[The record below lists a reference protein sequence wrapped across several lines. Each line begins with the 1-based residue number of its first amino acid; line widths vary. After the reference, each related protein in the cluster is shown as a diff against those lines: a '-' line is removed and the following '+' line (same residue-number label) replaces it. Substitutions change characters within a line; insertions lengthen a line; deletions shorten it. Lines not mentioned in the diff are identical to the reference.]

1 MVTCAP
7 LLPSRNSSLLN
18 RRPHIFTLHKGTRPF
33 PSSIPLGL
41 FYNLALWAA
50 TQLAHSLT
58 YFWGQELLG
67 SLGSNCAHVYSS
79 SFHHVGKSGS
89 IRSQKLITNKSKNTG
104 PVVCVC
110 VCVCV
115 CTRVRPCCTQ
125 SCLTLC
131 NPTDCSPT
139 RLLSP
144 WDFPGKSTRVGC
156 HFLLQGIFPTQG
168 SNPCL
173 CVSCIAWQILTSIT

>member
-1 MVTCAP
+1 MNNVVIVSGGQQRGSAIHKLVSIATKLPFQDGPSWSGSAIVIHHPRPRAGFTGCATWVVTRAP

-115 CTRVRPCCTQ
+115 CARTCVRV
-125 SCLTLC
+125 
-131 NPTDCSPT
+131 
-139 RLLSP
+139 LLS
-144 WDFPGKSTRVGC
+144 RV
-156 HFLLQGIFPTQG
+156 
-168 SNPCL
+168 
-173 CVSCIAWQILTSIT
+173 